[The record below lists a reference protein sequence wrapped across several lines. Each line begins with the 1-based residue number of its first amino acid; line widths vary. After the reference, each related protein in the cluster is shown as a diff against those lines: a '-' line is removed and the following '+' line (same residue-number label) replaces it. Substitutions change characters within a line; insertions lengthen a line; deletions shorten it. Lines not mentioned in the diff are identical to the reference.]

1 MRSLRESMISEG
13 VKVKA
18 IKSSVVLSG
27 TSNE

>member
-13 VKVKA
+13 VKAKV